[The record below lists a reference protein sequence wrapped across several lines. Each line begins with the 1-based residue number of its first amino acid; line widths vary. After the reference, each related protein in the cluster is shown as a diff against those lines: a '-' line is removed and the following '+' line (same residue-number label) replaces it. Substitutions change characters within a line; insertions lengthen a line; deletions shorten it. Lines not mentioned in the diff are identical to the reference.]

1 MRISDWSSDVCSSD
15 LLVEEAAGCKPQLR
29 SPALRLARV
38 RQPQLFLGAG
48 DADVEQA
55 PLLVQAALV
64 EAGLVRQGAVLDAD
78 DEHVAELQPLGRVQA
93 HQPPLVAGPV
103 LVGVGEQGEL
113 GRAACR
119 ERVCQYV

>member
-64 EAGLVRQGAVLDAD
+64 EAGLVRPGAVLAPD
-78 DEHVAELQPLGRVQA
+78 DEHVAALQPLARVQA
-93 HQPPLVAGPV
+93 HQPTLIARLV
-103 LVGVGEQGEL
+103 LVTVGGQGE
-113 GRAACR
+113 R
-119 ERVCQYV
+119 